1 MTSFFTKSVVLCK
14 SQRMRATKKLSFLC
28 FFAEIY
34 KSSNAKKYHAGR
46 KGMQQ
51 ACNGITWSLVK
62 NSKR

>member
-1 MTSFFTKSVVLCK
+1 
-14 SQRMRATKKLSFLC
+14 MRATKNSSLFCTFLQKYTNP
-28 FFAEIY
+28 AMQ
-34 KSSNAKKYHAGR
+34 KKYYAGR